1 MESEGIELDDIQVVE
16 VTGKRYRD
24 RQPRSNKSKC
34 DCCTSSLRVTTLLII
49 ACIALVVIIYLCI
62 GIIVMFDSLEDL
74 DVTYSNTSVNRFAMM
89 VVGDMEKMR
98 QYTLLNGFTPYS
110 GWALRNYSL
119 YKQGKVSKQDFDY
132 ALMNFTFGMVYTPNM
147 WTGVPE
153 WNSGSEHNFI
163 SLLDVDCNTVPGAAW
178 FHPGN
183 ATTIC
188 LPVPS
193 TPPVIKP
200 ESYKNMIA
208 TDPNANV
215 WMSLFVPDDGGDTR
229 PMMLTFIPVKMWGVV
244 EEVPDDNVY
253 GYLVF
258 GRSIFPR
265 LHNGGSY
272 VDDVP
277 TCVTIEDG
285 KEEASKWDAQ
295 DKKAFAAVKAG
306 TAQLGSDA
314 YCGEASFAQRDNET
328 IARTKGRMCP
338 DVPLFESTP
347 TLMVGYMKLCGLDP
361 AVYGEANCIKIRVD
375 RPMSFVQEGTT
386 PVVTVSCLIV
396 ALMIVI
402 CIIFIIFLD
411 CVVLRRIESLS
422 KVIRKQTR
430 GHARAQE
437 DEDESTAVP
446 EEKGQTAKYGKSGKS
461 SKSKSGTS
469 ASGTSATSDSS
480 AATTATNASA
490 TTTSKGGLSS
500 AHDELGAL
508 KSAMEQNAVG
518 LRKRLEAVNDA
529 IKIEQQKTVHRRQ
542 AMQLLNLWC
551 GRKDY
556 FPGLRPNAMQ
566 LRYEPT
572 RNLDDILNNSLAIEY
587 LKIHCEN
594 DHTMENLWFLLDVSW
609 LEELEAAEDEEDRP
623 DKRAQLHDVAV
634 CAAKTIVRRYIA
646 ADAPQQINISAGTFK
661 KLRKVG
667 EQYSRKMFSEAVS
680 EVKLMLDTDI
690 LPRFKK
696 TSSYSAMSETLFIES
711 SGGGESSSELSDE
724 TVSTAGS
731 ILTDEEEEGGVGRI
745 FAKTFKNLHTAFDV
759 GHGNQT
765 ESSSTHDTEDREIET
780 STKDGA
786 TTEASEK
793 NSATPKPDEEK
804 KAEEEPK
811 AEAKEEAKEEP
822 KKEPKEEAKEE
833 PKEEAKEKKEE
844 EPKESDKSSES
855 NSISSDSLTVSS
867 SSSDDDE

>member
-1 MESEGIELDDIQVVE
+1 
-16 VTGKRYRD
+16 
-24 RQPRSNKSKC
+24 
-34 DCCTSSLRVTTLLII
+34 
-49 ACIALVVIIYLCI
+49 
-62 GIIVMFDSLEDL
+62 
-74 DVTYSNTSVNRFAMM
+74 
-89 VVGDMEKMR
+89 
-98 QYTLLNGFTPYS
+98 
-110 GWALRNYSL
+110 
-119 YKQGKVSKQDFDY
+119 
-132 ALMNFTFGMVYTPNM
+132 
-147 WTGVPE
+147 
-153 WNSGSEHNFI
+153 
-163 SLLDVDCNTVPGAAW
+163 
-178 FHPGN
+178 
-183 ATTIC
+183 
-188 LPVPS
+188 
-193 TPPVIKP
+193 
-200 ESYKNMIA
+200 
-208 TDPNANV
+208 
-215 WMSLFVPDDGGDTR
+215 
-229 PMMLTFIPVKMWGVV
+229 
-244 EEVPDDNVY
+244 
-253 GYLVF
+253 
-258 GRSIFPR
+258 
-265 LHNGGSY
+265 
-272 VDDVP
+272 
-277 TCVTIEDG
+277 
-285 KEEASKWDAQ
+285 
-295 DKKAFAAVKAG
+295 
-306 TAQLGSDA
+306 
-314 YCGEASFAQRDNET
+314 
-328 IARTKGRMCP
+328 
-338 DVPLFESTP
+338 
-347 TLMVGYMKLCGLDP
+347 MVGYMKLCGVDP
-361 AVYGEANCIKIRVD
+361 AVYGEDHCIKIRVD
-375 RPMSFVQEGTT
+375 RPMSFVKEGTK
-386 PVVTVSCLIV
+386 PVVTVSVLIV
-396 ALMIVI
+396 VMMIVI
-402 CIIFIIFLD
+402 CIIFVIFLD